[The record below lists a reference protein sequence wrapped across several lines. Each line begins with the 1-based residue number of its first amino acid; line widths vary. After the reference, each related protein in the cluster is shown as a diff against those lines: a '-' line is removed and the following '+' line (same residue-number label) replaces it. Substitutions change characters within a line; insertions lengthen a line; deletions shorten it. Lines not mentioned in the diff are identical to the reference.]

1 MLIDH
6 LCHGR
11 SRAAAAALSLALGFL
26 FLAPQPAGAL
36 NNRQQLLLGGNSTT
50 QSSTRYTS
58 PGFGNQFTADFP
70 STGLGE
76 QAASARMV
84 GGGVLSNFWVR
95 IYTTNVPTSGS
106 FTVTVRINGVATAL
120 TCTLFGTGQCQS
132 GAATVNIA
140 NGARL
145 AIEATNDFPDSGNI
159 TYSYSLL
166 LD

>member
-1 MLIDH
+1 MHNIRLH
-6 LCHGR
+6 H
-11 SRAAAAALSLALGFL
+11 AAYAAAALLLFALGL
-26 FLAPQPAGAL
+26 SLLAPRSAEAL

-50 QSSTRYTS
+50 QNSTRYTS

-76 QAASARMV
+76 AAASARMV
-84 GGGVLSNFWVR
+84 GGGVLSSLWVR
-95 IYTTNVPTSGS
+95 IYTQTVPSSGS
-106 FTVTVRINGVATAL
+106 FTVTVRINGAPTTL

-132 GAATVNIA
+132 GAASVNIA

-145 AIEATNDFPDSGNI
+145 AVEVTNDFVNSGNV
-159 TYSYSLL
+159 TYAYSLL